1 MDTPPNTQSNPFA
14 RGTKMKE
21 LSTVMKWMPNA
32 ALLAG
37 LVALL
42 VLSPAGAEEKL
53 ERGKDRI
60 DVPAIGDGLCLH
72 NLFQTGMVLQRDKPI
87 RIWGWAEPGEKV
99 SVTFGEAAQSATAAA
114 DRSWKVEL
122 PALPAS
128 SEPRTLIVQ
137 GKARTIKLEDILLG
151 DVWLLGGQSNMEFP
165 IHKVEDGA
173 LEIVSANFKNIR
185 LFTVPQLNGPDYKQ
199 SFPCLYQWS
208 DWESGHLRQG
218 FWDACSPATVSQMS
232 AIGYAF
238 ARRLH
243 MATQIPI
250 GVIDASRGGTC
261 IETWLPLDLLKTIDT
276 PEVNATL
283 SDWDKKVA
291 EFKPQEDL
299 EARIK
304 QFHEWPA
311 AMKARGREK
320 EIPANRTPPS
330 DLRPGPVMDMNKPGN
345 CYASMLAPLAGFQ
358 IKGAIWHQGFNNAMV
373 ANGHALYYQVFAKM
387 IGAWRTAFT
396 DPKMPFGI
404 ISLCTAGD
412 PQDLN
417 NYLENI
423 VDEGIYIRE
432 VQYRTFLDFQKAG
445 DKNVGFASS
454 FDQRRAWYHPQ
465 IKIPVGE
472 RIAGWALATQYGMSK
487 EIRWLPPT
495 VQQIRVVGGELILQ
509 LDSSDAIPYNDGPI
523 LGFAIAGKDGKFQPA
538 NAEWG
543 NKVTASGSKQ
553 QDRSSIVLSSP
564 LVAVPVYY
572 RHAWGRNPLANLKA
586 AGIPLDTLR
595 NDNWTVADMR
605 EIYTGK
611 KSANPNML
619 NRGELRELADALKA
633 EDVKRR
639 LKEAEMFIEEHRDI
653 ATQKATGP

>member
-1 MDTPPNTQSNPFA
+1 MK
-14 RGTKMKE
+14 TKI
-21 LSTVMKWMPNA
+21 LG
-32 ALLAG
+32 ALIAGFGALAG
-37 LVALL
+37 I
-42 VLSPAGAEEKL
+42 PHAGAEEKL
-53 ERGKDRI
+53 VPGKDRI

-87 RIWGWAEPGEKV
+87 RIWGWAEPGENV
-99 SVTFGEAAQSATAAA
+99 SVTFGDKMQSCTAAA

-128 SEPRTLIVQ
+128 SEPRTLVVQ
-137 GKARTIKLEDILLG
+137 GKATTIKLEDILLG

-165 IHKVEDGA
+165 IYKVEDGA
-173 LEIVSANFKNIR
+173 LEIASANFKNIR
-185 LFTVPQLNGPDYKQ
+185 LFTVPQLNGPDYKKA
-199 SFPCLYQWS
+199 FPRLYQWS
-208 DWESGHLRQG
+208 DWNSDHYRQG
-218 FWDACSPATVSQMS
+218 YWDVCSPATVSEMS
-232 AIGYAF
+232 AIGYTF

-276 PEVNATL
+276 PEVKAAL
-283 SDWDKKVA
+283 SEWDKQVA
-291 EFKPQEDL
+291 AFNPQQDL

-304 QFHEWPA
+304 QDQEWVA
-311 AMKARGREK
+311 NMKKQGREK

-330 DLRPGPVMDMNKPGN
+330 ALRPGPAMDMNRPGN

-373 ANGHALYYQVFAKM
+373 PNGHVLYYQVFAKM
-387 IGAWRTAFT
+387 IGAWRAAFD
-396 DPKMPFGI
+396 DPQMPFGI

-432 VQYRTFLDFQKAG
+432 VQYQTFLDFQKAG
-445 DKNVGFASS
+445 DKSVGYASS

-472 RIAGWALATQYGMSK
+472 RIAGWALVTKYGKSGD
-487 EIRWLPPT
+487 IRWLPPT
-495 VQQIRVVGGELILQ
+495 IQEMKVDGGKMILKM
-509 LDSSDAIPYNDGPI
+509 ARFEVIPYNDGPI
-523 LGFAIAGKDGKFQPA
+523 LGFCIAGKDGKFQPA
-538 NAEWG
+538 KADWIDPANPG
-543 NKVTASGSKQ
+543 
-553 QDRSSIVLSSP
+553 DRSTIVLSSP
-564 LVAVPVYY
+564 LVAEPVYY

-586 AGIPLDTLR
+586 GGIPLDALR
-595 NDNWTVADMR
+595 NDNFTVADMY

-611 KSANPNML
+611 KSATPNIL
-619 NRGELRELADALKA
+619 EGVEFRDLGNALKA

-639 LKEAEMFIEEHRDI
+639 LNEAETFIKEHQ
-653 ATQKATGP
+653 ATSNAAQQ